1 MWTYNKNL
9 QYPISIKSKNIEMAK
24 YIITQF
30 GGPNGE
36 LAASMRYL
44 SQRYTMPGD
53 EGKALLT
60 DIGTE
65 ELGHLEMICTMV
77 YQLTK
82 GASINELKKAGLQSY
97 YTEHGLALYPCDSNG
112 VPFNATCFASLS
124 DPVACLVENMA
135 AEQKARAVY
144 ENLMNLTNDPDILA
158 PLSFL
163 RQREIVHYQRFKEL
177 YDKYVKKYYQPD
189 CKQ

>member
-9 QYPISIKSKNIEMAK
+9 QYPVSIHSKNIEMAK

-44 SQRYTMPGD
+44 CQRYTMPDD
-53 EGKALLT
+53 EGKSLLT

-65 ELGHLEMICTMV
+65 ELGHLEMICAIV

-82 GASINELKKAGLQSY
+82 NASIDELKKAGLQSY
-97 YTEHGLALYPCDSNG
+97 YTEHGLALYPTDSNG
-112 VPFNATCFASLS
+112 VPFSAACFASLS
-124 DPVACLVENMA
+124 DPVACLAENMA

-144 ENLMNLTNDPDILA
+144 ENLINQTNDPEILA

-163 RQREIVHYQRFKEL
+163 RQREIVHYARFKEL
-177 YDKYVKKYYQPD
+177 YDKYVDKYYKPD

>member
-44 SQRYTMPGD
+44 SQRYTMPDD

-77 YQLTK
+77 YQLT
-82 GASINELKKAGLQSY
+82 
-97 YTEHGLALYPCDSNG
+97 
-112 VPFNATCFASLS
+112 
-124 DPVACLVENMA
+124 
-135 AEQKARAVY
+135 
-144 ENLMNLTNDPDILA
+144 
-158 PLSFL
+158 
-163 RQREIVHYQRFKEL
+163 
-177 YDKYVKKYYQPD
+177 
-189 CKQ
+189 

>member
-1 MWTYNKNL
+1 MWNYSKKL
-9 QYPISIKSKNIEMAK
+9 QYPVSIHTKDIEMAK

-36 LAASMRYL
+36 LSASMRYL
-44 SQRYTMPGD
+44 SQRYTMPDD

-65 ELGHLEMICTMV
+65 ELGHLEMICAMV

-82 GASINELKKAGLQSY
+82 GASMEELKNAGLQSY
-97 YTEHGLALYPCDSNG
+97 YTEHGTALFPADSNG
-112 VPFNATCFASLS
+112 VPFNAMSFASLS
-124 DPVACLVENMA
+124 DPVACLAENMA
-135 AEQKARAVY
+135 AEQKARTVY
-144 ENLMNLTNDPDILA
+144 ENLMDLTNNPEILA

-163 RQREIVHYQRFKEL
+163 RQREIVHYERFKNL
-177 YDKYVKKYYQPD
+177 YEKYVKKYYQPD
-189 CKQ
+189 NK